1 MCTAVTDGL
10 EFRGSVTTHVVD
22 TYWIFR
28 IKNTGGSQDTRLNR

>member
-10 EFRGSVTTHVVD
+10 DFRGSVTTHVVD

-28 IKNTGGSQDTRLNR
+28 IKNTGGSQDTHG